1 MSEYSLTN
9 SRYYMKSNFF
19 KESFQKISEEKRQRI
34 LDAAIIEF
42 SEHGFDSANINNIA
56 RKANISVGSLY
67 KYFDNKE
74 DLFLTVVHVG
84 VETLKSVLA
93 KIMESRDTLETRIE
107 KIIRAIQVH
116 TRSNVHLTKL
126 YNEMATESR
135 SNLVWKIVS
144 DMENA
149 TAGLYTSFVK
159 EAQKAGYVRPDIDAN
174 LFAFYLDNL
183 FIMLQ
188 FSYACEYYKER
199 MKIFVGDDVF
209 NNDELV
215 ASQLMK
221 FIRGAFL
228 VN

>member
-1 MSEYSLTN
+1 
-9 SRYYMKSNFF
+9 MKSNFF

-215 ASQLMK
+215 ASQLME

>member
-1 MSEYSLTN
+1 
-9 SRYYMKSNFF
+9 MKLDFF

-56 RKANISVGSLY
+56 QKSGISVGSLY
-67 KYFDNKE
+67 KYFNNKE

-84 VETLKSVLA
+84 VETLKSVLEN
-93 KIMESRDTLETRIE
+93 IMASQDTLETRIE
-107 KIIRAIQVH
+107 KIIKAIQIH

-159 EAQKAGYVRPDIDAN
+159 DAQKAGYVRPDIDAN

-199 MKIFVGDDVF
+199 MKIFVGSCSTPPLPVIK
-209 NNDELV
+209 
-215 ASQLMK
+215 SS
-221 FIRGAFL
+221 
-228 VN
+228 

>member
-1 MSEYSLTN
+1 
-9 SRYYMKSNFF
+9 MKLDFF
-19 KESFQKISEEKRQRI
+19 KESFKKISDEKRQRI
-34 LDAAIIEF
+34 LDAAIMEF
-42 SEHGFDSANINNIA
+42 SEHGFDSANINTIA
-56 RKANISVGSLY
+56 QKSGISVGSLY

-84 VETLKSVLA
+84 VETLKSILES
-93 KIMESRDTLETRIE
+93 IMTGDETLEARIE
-107 KIIRAIQVH
+107 TIIKAIQVH

-159 EAQKAGYVRPDIDAN
+159 DAQEAGYVRNDIDAN
-174 LFAFYLDNL
+174 FMAFYLDNL

-199 MKIFVGDDVF
+199 MKIFVGEDVF
-209 NNDELV
+209 DNDELV
-215 ASQLMK
+215 ASQLIK
-221 FIRGAFL
+221 FIKGAFF